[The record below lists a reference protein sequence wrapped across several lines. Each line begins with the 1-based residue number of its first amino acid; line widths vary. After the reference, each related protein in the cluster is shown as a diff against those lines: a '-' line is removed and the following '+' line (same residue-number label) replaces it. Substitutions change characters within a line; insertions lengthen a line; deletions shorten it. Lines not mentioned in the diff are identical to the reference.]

1 MAIEILDRS
10 PWRVTTYVPDEKE
23 TQTLGGNQTHASV
36 GMSLFQ
42 TLRTYAARM
51 GVLWLIRFETEL
63 IYPRA
68 NGKTGTFY
76 PDILVAPDVEIANEH
91 PYAVSL
97 VGKPPA
103 LVVEI
108 ASNKTVHRDVGPKRH
123 AYAEMG
129 VEEYVT
135 FDPRE
140 GMNLALH
147 GYRLVGQ
154 GRYREIP
161 PAPEGGLWLNTVG
174 LRVRAEEPIQAL
186 DGPLLRLTTRDGERL
201 LHGDEEADA
210 REAAEE
216 GWDASELAREAAE
229 LAREA
234 AEKGWDAE
242 RQAREAAELAREA
255 AEGGWAAEK
264 QAREAAQAEIARL
277 RALLGES
284 AP

>member
-1 MAIEILDRS
+1 MAIEILDRR

-23 TQTLGGNQTHASV
+23 TQTLGGTQTHASV
-36 GMSLFQ
+36 GMDLFQ
-42 TLRTYAARM
+42 TLRTYAARL
-51 GVLWLIRFETEL
+51 GILWLVRFETEL

-68 NGKTGTFY
+68 NGTTGTFY
-76 PDILVAPDVEIANEH
+76 PDVLMVPDVAIPGEQ
-91 PYAVSL
+91 PYDVSL
-97 VGKPPA
+97 VGRPPA

-108 ASNKTVHRDVGPKRH
+108 ASKKTVRRDVGPKRQ

-140 GMNLALH
+140 GMGLALH
-147 GYRLVGQ
+147 GYRLMGQ
-154 GRYREIP
+154 GRYREIS

-174 LRVRAEEPIQAL
+174 LRVQAEEPIQAL
-186 DGPLLRLTTRDGERL
+186 DGPLLRLITRVDERL
-201 LHGDEEADA
+201 LHGDEEAEA

-216 GWDASELAREAAE
+216 
-229 LAREA
+229 
-234 AEKGWDAE
+234 GWDAE

-255 AEGGWAAEK
+255 AEL
-264 QAREAAQAEIARL
+264 AREAAEVEIARL